1 MEQEKS
7 NNSKLPLIL
16 GAALVISLGFNAY
29 QFIDGNQDR
38 ETLDKSIQELSTL
51 SSSKAQLEFDYKNL
65 QDEFTQLKNSI
76 VDNDGLLANKEHNIA
91 VQQEEINKILND
103 ANASKESLAK
113 AEAMIKSLKAEIST
127 YKTEIIRLE
136 QENAIL
142 VKDNALLT
150 TQRDSIQT
158 NLNTER
164 TERVAERAVAKEKEE
179 ELSSTLSI
187 SNHDIVALKVR
198 NNGREVEKSKAKKVD
213 KIRVSFDIDKNS
225 RAQSGSKE
233 LYVAIVNP
241 NGEVGQYTN
250 GQYGSLK
257 LHSGDEVKYSDKVKI
272 DYKNGAQQK
281 VEIDLE
287 NGSFTPGKYKINIYQ
302 NGFKISQAEV
312 TLR

>member
-1 MEQEKS
+1 MNQININHIIPNPLKDFGFTESQIWDNQITFNKGEYYQIVAHSGVGKSTLINIIYGDRKDYEGTVTFDNQDITKLKS

-16 GAALVISLGFNAY
+16 GAALVVSLGVNTY
-29 QFIDGNQDR
+29 QFIDGKQDR

-76 VDNDGLLANKEHNIA
+76 VDNDGLLANKEHNIT

-164 TERVAERAVAKEKEE
+164 TERVVERAVAKEKEE

-187 SNHDIVALKVR
+187 SNLV
-198 NNGREVEKSKAKKVD
+198 VET
-213 KIRVSFDIDKNS
+213 I
-225 RAQSGSKE
+225 
-233 LYVAIVNP
+233 
-241 NGEVGQYTN
+241 
-250 GQYGSLK
+250 
-257 LHSGDEVKYSDKVKI
+257 
-272 DYKNGAQQK
+272 
-281 VEIDLE
+281 
-287 NGSFTPGKYKINIYQ
+287 
-302 NGFKISQAEV
+302 
-312 TLR
+312 